1 MLTRSTGFGM
11 SSRRPGACEGLAPFD
26 CEDIVNGE
34 VIQVRKRPTA
44 DFLGFVGGQAVNAQ
58 KVLH

>member
-1 MLTRSTGFGM
+1 
-11 SSRRPGACEGLAPFD
+11 
-26 CEDIVNGE
+26 VNGE

-44 DFLGFVGGQAVNAQ
+44 DFLGFVGGQAVNAH